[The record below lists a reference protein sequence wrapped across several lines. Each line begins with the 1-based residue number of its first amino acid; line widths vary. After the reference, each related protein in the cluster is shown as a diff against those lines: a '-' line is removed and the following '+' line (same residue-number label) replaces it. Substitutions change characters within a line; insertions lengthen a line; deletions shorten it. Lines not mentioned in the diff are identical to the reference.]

1 MHLVSFNLTKRSFFS
16 LFLFL
21 FPILSPSFLRD
32 RVLDTLSRSRGDEEA
47 LVDGSVYGS
56 SGLARVGRDS
66 DVSSVIGRDK
76 APGTLDGGVGDG
88 QVVSVSVG
96 GRLTVHELP
105 PSLVALVNNLHRI
118 LFALGLARECENVL
132 RLAVGDFVD
141 PEPLVGGTDQPG
153 EVALDV
159 LHIVQSR
166 SERVVHIDNEDFPV
180 GLAFVEERHDTEDLD
195 LLHLAD
201 VPDSFTNLAHVER
214 VVVPVGASFGV
225 LDVGVLPCLR
235 ERTIVPDITVVGE
248 TVSDV
253 SELALFNVLL
263 DRVERLFLGDLHL
276 GVGPSGNL
284 DNHVEDSLGLVGK
297 ERNVVE
303 GRNDLALL
311 LDVDTV
317 LC

>member
-1 MHLVSFNLTKRSFFS
+1 M
-16 LFLFL
+16 
-21 FPILSPSFLRD
+21 
-32 RVLDTLSRSRGDEEA
+32 
-47 LVDGSVYGS
+47 
-56 SGLARVGRDS
+56 
-66 DVSSVIGRDK
+66 
-76 APGTLDGGVGDG
+76 
-88 QVVSVSVG
+88 
-96 GRLTVHELP
+96 HELP

-141 PEPLVGGTDQPG
+141 PEPLVGGTDQPR

-235 ERTIVPDITVVGE
+235 ERTIVPDITYVIPQTLASDLDAKRIRERTVVGE

-284 DNHVEDSLGLVGK
+284 DNH
-297 ERNVVE
+297 
-303 GRNDLALL
+303 
-311 LDVDTV
+311 
-317 LC
+317 